1 MEIEALT
8 TACKEKDQQLQE
20 VQQSLSKF
28 KRVSTS
34 GYGIKRI
41 IGPIYTR
48 DGSSVWDGVGQRTIV
63 HLVIHLRIKLIG
75 ANRRIIRPDELSG

>member
-8 TACKEKDQQLQE
+8 SACKEKDQQLQE

-34 GYGIKRI
+34 GCHIKENHAC
-41 IGPIYTR
+41 
-48 DGSSVWDGVGQRTIV
+48 GQ
-63 HLVIHLRIKLIG
+63 
-75 ANRRIIRPDELSG
+75 